1 MLILRFRTVSV
12 RKSHF
17 IKHLIY
23 WSTPFGFDQNMLD
36 TILMISQANNKK
48 RNITG
53 ALISRSDLFLQ
64 YLEGPPLQVDLTF
77 KKILHDD
84 RHVEITLLSE
94 GVSKRR
100 LFASWAMRDDPVKS
114 WMWTRD
120 EIRHGALEN
129 LVPDDAQNLFKR
141 HAKEVDQ
148 FL

>member
-1 MLILRFRTVSV
+1 MAM
-12 RKSHF
+12 KQAHF
-17 IKHLIY
+17 VKHLIY

-36 TILMISQANNKK
+36 TVLMSSKENNKK

-77 KKILHDD
+77 QKIKNDD
-84 RHVEITLLSE
+84 RHVEITILNE
-94 GVSKRR
+94 GTTGRR
-100 LFASWAMRDDPVKS
+100 LFASWAMRDDPVKT

-120 EIRHGALEN
+120 DVSKRILNDLGSE
-129 LVPDDAQNLFKR
+129 DAMNIFTR